1 MQHCKVKNYK
11 ILFQC
16 LTVVV
21 CFAAVLSLCHPMP
34 ALADMGP
41 KASVRIMF
49 ENMGDELC
57 YGTLLSKTK
66 STGPSYIWDGN
77 ENNAQHNENERYSYA
92 TLDYKTWKAFVEYED
107 SDGYY
112 FLQEGWVVSET
123 KEIAWTYYPP
133 SSFKILLYYPETDTF
148 VVSGICE
155 RYAFDTYYTVDMDGV
170 NIGDVKYDEKLSNDE
185 RIEAYRSYNYRIEI
199 FSMVARILITIAIEM
214 VIALLFGFRKKK
226 QLLLL
231 IIINTVTQLVLNV
244 LLNVIN
250 YNSGQMAFVM
260 NYVLFEVI
268 VFAIEAIVYCKW
280 LKKLSEQPKKN
291 WFYVVYALAANAISF
306 VAGLYVAELIPGIF

>member
-1 MQHCKVKNYK
+1 MKHCKVKNYK

-16 LTVVV
+16 LTVAV
-21 CFAAVLSLCHPMP
+21 CFATVLSLCHPMP
-34 ALADMGP
+34 VLADMGP

-92 TLDYKTWKAFVEYED
+92 TLDYKTWNAFVEYED

-112 FLQEGWVVSET
+112 FLQEGWKVSET
-123 KEIAWTYYPP
+123 KKIEWTYYPP
-133 SSFKILLYYPETDTF
+133 DSFKIFLYYPETDNF
-148 VVSGICE
+148 VVSGIYE
-155 RYAFDTYYTVDMDGV
+155 RYAFDTYYTVDMEGI
-170 NIGDVKYDEKLSNDE
+170 NIGSVEYDEELSSDE
-185 RIEAYRSYNYRIEI
+185 RIEAYRSYNYCIEI
-199 FSMVARILITIAIEM
+199 LSMVARILITILIEM
-214 VIALLFGFRKKK
+214 AVGLIFGFRKKK

-231 IIINTVTQLVLNV
+231 IIMNTVTQIILNM

-250 YNSGQMAFVM
+250 YQMAFVIF
-260 NYVLFEVI
+260 YVLFEVI
-268 VFAIEAIVYCKW
+268 VFAIEAVVYCKW
-280 LKKLSEQPKKN
+280 LSNFSEQPKKR
-291 WFYVVYALAANAISF
+291 WFYVVYALAANAVSF
-306 VAGLYVAELIPGIF
+306 VAGIYVAELLPGIF